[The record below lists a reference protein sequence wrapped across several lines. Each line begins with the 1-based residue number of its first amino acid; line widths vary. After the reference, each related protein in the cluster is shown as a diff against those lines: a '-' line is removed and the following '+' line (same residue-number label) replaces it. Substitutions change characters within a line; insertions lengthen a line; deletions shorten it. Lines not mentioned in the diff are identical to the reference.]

1 MLCRI
6 HNCKHTSRPG
16 SAVVEFAILLP
27 FLAFVF
33 VVAVDYS
40 RIFYYSLTI
49 ENCARNGAVF
59 GSQTLNT
66 SSWQNSGG
74 TIASVTDATVADGA
88 KLDPPLTASNVTVSG
103 PNTKDADGNSIVSVT
118 VKYQFNTLT
127 KYPGIPNAVNLV
139 RSVQMRIAPP

>member
-1 MLCRI
+1 
-6 HNCKHTSRPG
+6 
-16 SAVVEFAILLP
+16 
-27 FLAFVF
+27 
-33 VVAVDYS
+33 
-40 RIFYYSLTI
+40 LTI

-88 KLDPPLTASNVTVSG
+88 KLDPPLTPSNVTVSG
-103 PNTKDADGNSIVSVT
+103 PNTKDTDGNSIVSVT

-139 RSVQMRIAPP
+139 RTVQMRIAPP